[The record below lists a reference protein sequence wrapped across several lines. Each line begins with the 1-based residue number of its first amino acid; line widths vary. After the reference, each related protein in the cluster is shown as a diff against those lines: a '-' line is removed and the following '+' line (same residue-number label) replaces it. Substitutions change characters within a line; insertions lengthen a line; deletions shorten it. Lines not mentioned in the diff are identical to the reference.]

1 MKLRIY
7 QINGKRAPFA
17 MYMGYSSING
27 NIDPENYD
35 LVFEGELKNR
45 RSLEGVFRHFKDRK
59 NKKSSGMHSLSVSDV
74 VELVEPWGK
83 TPAGFYFCD
92 SIGFRCID
100 FDASLTVRRNN
111 CVVSD

>member
-17 MYMGYSSING
+17 MYMVYSQMNES
-27 NIDPENYD
+27 IDPENYD

-45 RSLEGVFRHFKDRK
+45 KTLEGVFCHFNDDK
-59 NKKSSGMHSLSVSDV
+59 NPRPRGMHSLSVSDV
-74 VELVEPWGK
+74 VELVEPCGK

-92 SIGFRCID
+92 NIGFKRID
-100 FDASLTVRRNN
+100 FDASLTVRRDN
-111 CVVSD
+111 CVVAD